1 MEFTHLHGHSTFSF
15 LEAIWTPKKLVA
27 KAKELWFTAL
37 WITDYF
43 AMYWAIQLYEAAKE
57 NEIKPIIWCEL
68 WFVLDINWFNKIDE
82 IWNICLLAKDT
93 EWYQN
98 LMKIVSVAN
107 QAWIAG
113 KPKIDINTIWNYSG
127 WIIAFMWWEE
137 SWIWKMINRSEPDD
151 KIMEI
156 VWMIQ
161 EKIWKENVYFEVIAQ
176 NEAENQTL
184 KKINQKVLSL
194 AKSNWISIM
203 TWNVYDYIN
212 KWDKAAREMALAIKD
227 NKRIFD
233 SDRRDPKWEFYLMTG
248 DEIKEILLWNWYN
261 DSEVD
266 EWINMNNKIADQ
278 IDIKINM
285 WQWLFPKYQ
294 PYDEIKEI
302 YENIK
307 DSLISD

>member
-1 MEFTHLHGHSTFSF
+1 
-15 LEAIWTPKKLVA
+15 
-27 KAKELWFTAL
+27 
-37 WITDYF
+37 
-43 AMYWAIQLYEAAKE
+43 MYWAIQLYEAARD
-57 NEIKPIIWCEL
+57 NEIKPIIWVEL
-68 WFVLDINWFNKIDE
+68 WFVLDINWFNKVDE
-82 IWNICLLAKDT
+82 IWNICLLAKNT

-113 KPKIDINTIWNYSG
+113 KPKIDINTIWNFSE

-137 SWIWKMINRSEPDD
+137 SRIWKMINRSETDD

-161 EKIWKENVYFEVIAQ
+161 EKLWKENVYFEIIAQ
-176 NEAENQTL
+176 KESENQNL

-194 AKSNWISIM
+194 AKDNWISVM

-212 KWDKAAREMALAIKD
+212 KSDKDAREMALAIKD
-227 NKRIFD
+227 NKRMFD
-233 SDRRDPKWEFYLMTG
+233 PDRRDPKWEFYLMTW
-248 DEIKEILLWNWYN
+248 DEIKEILIWNWYP
-261 DSEVD
+261 EAKVD
-266 EWINMNNKIADQ
+266 ERIAMNNKIADE

-294 PYDEIKEI
+294 PSDEVKEI
-302 YENIK
+302 YDSIK